1 MPRPAAGVPGKGM
14 SRRRHRTAER
24 QPGAGNSHIGP
35 YVRRDA
41 EASQVTVPAP
51 LLRQGFLREG
61 SGPLERMPESG
72 RPGARSQSIS
82 RPAGLRRVGQ
92 TASTIVGAVVFLSG
106 CGLSCRPGR
115 RPGGENRGRKRKT
128 QGGRRDGKADAGFHT
143 GRNIGR
149 AEAEGE
155 NGRHKAGGGTGKRMR
170 VFTQAGK
177 RQAERAASRETGK
190 GPKRGWAS
198 GRIGKIR
205 PAGQMLRP
213 IKQPCARKGEKQPA
227 GRRMRFSLYRF
238 VL

>member
-1 MPRPAAGVPGKGM
+1 MPRPAAGSPGEGM

-106 CGLSCRPGR
+106 GGFSCRPGGGR
-115 RPGGENRGRKRKT
+115 GGGVKDDSGITQARRRGASAQAGAQAGRGKQREEAVDTRRVGGCGFSHRPEHRPGGGRGRKRKT

-143 GRNIGR
+143 GR
-149 AEAEGE
+149 
-155 NGRHKAGGGTGKRMR
+155 KA
-170 VFTQAGK
+170 AG
-177 RQAERAASRETGK
+177 
-190 GPKRGWAS
+190 
-198 GRIGKIR
+198 
-205 PAGQMLRP
+205 
-213 IKQPCARKGEKQPA
+213 
-227 GRRMRFSLYRF
+227 
-238 VL
+238 

>member
-24 QPGAGNSHIGP
+24 QPGAGNSHIGS

-61 SGPLERMPESG
+61 SGTPERMPESG

-92 TASTIVGAVVFLSG
+92 TASTIVGAVVFFIGMRAFMQAGRGKQREKAEDTRRAEGREGG
-106 CGLSCRPGR
+106 CGISHRPEH
-115 RPGGENRGRKRKT
+115 RPGGGRGRKRKT

-143 GRNIGR
+143 GR
-149 AEAEGE
+149 
-155 NGRHKAGGGTGKRMR
+155 K
-170 VFTQAGK
+170 
-177 RQAERAASRETGK
+177 AAS
-190 GPKRGWAS
+190 
-198 GRIGKIR
+198 
-205 PAGQMLRP
+205 
-213 IKQPCARKGEKQPA
+213 
-227 GRRMRFSLYRF
+227 
-238 VL
+238 

>member
-1 MPRPAAGVPGKGM
+1 MPRPAAGSPGEGM

-61 SGPLERMPESG
+61 SGTLERMPESG

-106 CGLSCRPGR
+106 GGLSCRPGR
-115 RPGGENRGRKRKT
+115 RGGGGQRTTAESHRPAAEGHPHRPGHRPGGENRGRKRKT

-143 GRNIGR
+143 GRDIGR
-149 AEAEGE
+149 AGKTERES
-155 NGRHKAGGGTGKRMR
+155 GRHKAGRRRDGKAD
-170 VFTQAGK
+170 AGFH
-177 RQAERAASRETGK
+177 
-190 GPKRGWAS
+190 
-198 GRIGKIR
+198 
-205 PAGQMLRP
+205 
-213 IKQPCARKGEKQPA
+213 A
-227 GRRMRFSLYRF
+227 GRGAGRKAAG
-238 VL
+238 

>member
-51 LLRQGFLREG
+51 LLRQGFLRED
-61 SGPLERMPESG
+61 SGILERMPESG

-115 RPGGENRGRKRKT
+115 RRGGGVKDDSGITQARRRGASAQAGAQAGRGKQREEAVDTRRVGGCGFSHRPEHRPGGGRGRKRKT

-143 GRNIGR
+143 GR
-149 AEAEGE
+149 
-155 NGRHKAGGGTGKRMR
+155 KA
-170 VFTQAGK
+170 AG
-177 RQAERAASRETGK
+177 
-190 GPKRGWAS
+190 
-198 GRIGKIR
+198 
-205 PAGQMLRP
+205 
-213 IKQPCARKGEKQPA
+213 
-227 GRRMRFSLYRF
+227 
-238 VL
+238 

>member
-51 LLRQGFLREG
+51 LLRQGFLRED
-61 SGPLERMPESG
+61 SGILERMPESG

-115 RPGGENRGRKRKT
+115 RRGGGGKGRQRNHTGPLQRGIRTGPDIGRAGKT
-128 QGGRRDGKADAGFHT
+128 ERESGRHKAGRRRDGKADAGFHT

-155 NGRHKAGGGTGKRMR
+155 SGRHKAGGGTGKRMR

-177 RQAERAASRETGK
+177 RQAERAASRGD
-190 GPKRGWAS
+190 R
-198 GRIGKIR
+198 
-205 PAGQMLRP
+205 
-213 IKQPCARKGEKQPA
+213 
-227 GRRMRFSLYRF
+227 
-238 VL
+238 

>member
-1 MPRPAAGVPGKGM
+1 MPRPAAGSPGEGM

-115 RPGGENRGRKRKT
+115 RRGGGVKDDSGITQARRRGASAQAGAQAGRGKQREEAVDTRRVGGCGFSHRPEHRPGGGRGRKRKT

-143 GRNIGR
+143 GR
-149 AEAEGE
+149 
-155 NGRHKAGGGTGKRMR
+155 KA
-170 VFTQAGK
+170 AG
-177 RQAERAASRETGK
+177 
-190 GPKRGWAS
+190 
-198 GRIGKIR
+198 
-205 PAGQMLRP
+205 
-213 IKQPCARKGEKQPA
+213 
-227 GRRMRFSLYRF
+227 
-238 VL
+238 

>member
-14 SRRRHRTAER
+14 PGRRHRTAER

-51 LLRQGFLREG
+51 LLRQGFLRED
-61 SGPLERMPESG
+61 SGILERMPESG

-106 CGLSCRPGR
+106 CGLSQRPGR

-128 QGGRRDGKADAGFHT
+128 QGGRRDGRADAGFHAGRGAGRAGKKREEAEDTRRPEGREGGCGFSHRPEHRPGGGRGRKRKTQGGRRDGKADAGFH
-143 GRNIGR
+143 
-149 AEAEGE
+149 
-155 NGRHKAGGGTGKRMR
+155 
-170 VFTQAGK
+170 
-177 RQAERAASRETGK
+177 
-190 GPKRGWAS
+190 
-198 GRIGKIR
+198 
-205 PAGQMLRP
+205 
-213 IKQPCARKGEKQPA
+213 A
-227 GRRMRFSLYRF
+227 GRKAAG
-238 VL
+238 

>member
-61 SGPLERMPESG
+61 SGTLERMPESG
-72 RPGARSQSIS
+72 RPAPAAKAFRALRGCEGSDRRLPQSWGPS
-82 RPAGLRRVGQ
+82 FFYR
-92 TASTIVGAVVFLSG
+92 
-106 CGLSCRPGR
+106 
-115 RPGGENRGRKRKT
+115 
-128 QGGRRDGKADAGFHT
+128 DAGFHA
-143 GRNIGR
+143 GRGAGR
-149 AEAEGE
+149 AGKTERGSS
-155 NGRHKAGGGTGKRMR
+155 RHKAGGGREGGCGFSHRPGHR
-170 VFTQAGK
+170 PVSGRLSGRQAG
-177 RQAERAASRETGK
+177 ETGK
-190 GPKRGWAS
+190 GPKRGWEP

-213 IKQPCARKGEKQPA
+213 IRQPCARKGEKQPA

>member
-61 SGPLERMPESG
+61 SGTLERMPESG

-92 TASTIVGAVVFLSG
+92 TASTIVGAVVFY
-106 CGLSCRPGR
+106 R
-115 RPGGENRGRKRKT
+115 
-128 QGGRRDGKADAGFHT
+128 DAGFHA
-143 GRNIGR
+143 GRGAGR
-149 AEAEGE
+149 AGKTERGSS
-155 NGRHKAGGGTGKRMR
+155 RHKAGGGREGGCGFSHRPGHR
-170 VFTQAGK
+170 PVSGRLSGRQAG
-177 RQAERAASRETGK
+177 ETGK
-190 GPKRGWAS
+190 GPKRGWEP

-213 IKQPCARKGEKQPA
+213 IRQPCARKGEKQPA

>member
-1 MPRPAAGVPGKGM
+1 MPRPAAGVSGKGM

-51 LLRQGFLREG
+51 LLRQGFLRED
-61 SGPLERMPESG
+61 SGILERMPESG

-143 GRNIGR
+143 GRDIGRAGKTERESGRHKAGRRRDGKADAGFHTGRNIGR

-155 NGRHKAGGGTGKRMR
+155 SGRHKAGGGTGKRMR

-177 RQAERAASRETGK
+177 RQAERAASRGD
-190 GPKRGWAS
+190 R
-198 GRIGKIR
+198 
-205 PAGQMLRP
+205 
-213 IKQPCARKGEKQPA
+213 
-227 GRRMRFSLYRF
+227 
-238 VL
+238 

>member
-1 MPRPAAGVPGKGM
+1 MPRPAAGSPGEGM

-61 SGPLERMPESG
+61 SGTRNECRKA
-72 RPGARSQSIS
+72 GAPAPAAKAFRALRGCEGSDRRLPQSWGPS
-82 RPAGLRRVGQ
+82 FFYR
-92 TASTIVGAVVFLSG
+92 
-106 CGLSCRPGR
+106 
-115 RPGGENRGRKRKT
+115 
-128 QGGRRDGKADAGFHT
+128 DAGFHA
-143 GRNIGR
+143 GRGAGR
-149 AEAEGE
+149 AGKTEGE

-170 VFTQAGK
+170 VFTQVGNQ
-177 RQAERAASRETGK
+177 QAERAAGRETGK
-190 GPKRGWAS
+190 GPKRGWEP
-198 GRIGKIR
+198 GRNGKIR

-213 IKQPCARKGEKQPA
+213 IRQPCARKGEKQPA

>member
-51 LLRQGFLREG
+51 LLRQGFLRED
-61 SGPLERMPESG
+61 SGILERMPESG

-115 RPGGENRGRKRKT
+115 RRGGGKGRQRN
-128 QGGRRDGKADAGFHT
+128 HT
-143 GRNIGR
+143 GPPQRGIRTGPDIGR
-149 AEAEGE
+149 AGKTEGE
-155 NGRHKAGGGTGKRMR
+155 SGRHKAGGGTGKRMR
-170 VFTQAGK
+170 VFTQVEK
-177 RQAERAASRETGK
+177 QQAERAAGRETGK
-190 GPKRGWAS
+190 GPKRGWEP
-198 GRIGKIR
+198 GRNGKIR

-213 IKQPCARKGEKQPA
+213 IRQPCARKGEKQPA

>member
-1 MPRPAAGVPGKGM
+1 MPRPAAGSPGEGM

-61 SGPLERMPESG
+61 SGTLERMPESG

-115 RPGGENRGRKRKT
+115 RRGGAKDDSGITQARRRGASAQAGAQEESIQPGHRAGTGRK
-128 QGGRRDGKADAGFHT
+128 
-143 GRNIGR
+143 
-149 AEAEGE
+149 
-155 NGRHKAGGGTGKRMR
+155 GT
-170 VFTQAGK
+170 
-177 RQAERAASRETGK
+177 
-190 GPKRGWAS
+190 
-198 GRIGKIR
+198 IR
-205 PAGQMLRP
+205 PAGETLRP
-213 IKQPCARKGEKQPA
+213 IRQICARKGEKQPE